1 MEPAEKSRTSAVEL
15 DDAGSVFLSWLC
27 TVGTTVVSSRESES
41 ERAGRTRAAS
51 FLATRFVY
59 ISDLRSDGGRMV
71 I

>member
-1 MEPAEKSRTSAVEL
+1 MTEPAEKSRTSAQLNWTMLVVSSCLGFVQREL
-15 DDAGSVFLSWLC
+15 
-27 TVGTTVVSSRESES
+27 VSSRESES

-51 FLATRFVY
+51 FLATRFAY